1 MAKSYIES
9 LLGEHEKIVYVAR
22 QHWFVLLSSITV
34 ELVMLVVIV
43 AIGVALPLIFPV
55 IGSTILLIIPLLLLI
70 VPFLGGLRDTLTWW
84 NRQYIITNRR
94 VMHVSGVFS
103 KNVTDSSL
111 EKVNDV
117 KLEQSAVGRM
127 FNFGDIQILTASELG
142 VANFQ
147 RIGEPIR
154 FKTAM
159 INAKEMLEHGEQV
172 NMDLD
177 DIPAM
182 IARLDALRKQGVLSE
197 EEFQSKKS
205 QLLSKI

>member
-9 LLGEHEKIVYVAR
+9 LLGEHERIVYVAR

-182 IARLDALRKQGVLSE
+182 IAR
-197 EEFQSKKS
+197 
-205 QLLSKI
+205 